1 MNKKLINDPQFIN
14 TFINLHKNVKEHR
27 TKQQVLK
34 KKKTICG
41 VYTLIKRINVKILF
55 ITQ

>member
-34 KKKTICG
+34 KRRQF
-41 VYTLIKRINVKILF
+41 VEF
-55 ITQ
+55 IH